1 MADAVRSG
9 PEEEIVMFVHELQLL
24 VSSASAIVPVLAAE
38 LLSAQARTEYV
49 PVVLKVYEGEVME
62 RDAPAARAE
71 VEAAARSV
79 MVPPPLAAEA
89 TWKKLEKEFTVEA
102 LPTLDIVEENV

>member
-38 LLSAQARTEYV
+38 LLSAQARTDLV
-49 PVVLKVYEGEVME
+49 PEEPVKVYEEDVTVRE
-62 RDAPAARAE
+62 EPAARAA
-71 VEAAARSV
+71 VEPAGVMSV
-79 MVPPPLAAEA
+79 MVPDPPAPLA
-89 TWKKLEKEFTVEA
+89 T
-102 LPTLDIVEENV
+102 